1 MRIFGLA
8 TVLTLVICGA
18 TLWWGGP
25 EMLAI
30 VAILGVL
37 ELSLSFDNAI
47 VNATVLRRM
56 SAFWQRIFLTLGI
69 LIAVFGM
76 RLIFP
81 ILIVAFT
88 ADLSPLEA
96 FRLALEDPAAYSD
109 ELRGARPAIAS
120 FGGMFLLMIF
130 FDFLLQEREYA
141 WLKWIERPL
150 ARLGGIES
158 IGVALALTALL
169 LTAALFGGESQVTV
183 LVAGCA
189 GILVFILVN
198 GLAGFFE
205 IEADPSDE
213 KASGIAGP
221 SVDAGGAAAATGK
234 AALFLFLYLEVL
246 DASFSF
252 DGVIGAFAITTNIVL
267 IAAGLGIGAIY
278 VRSLTIY
285 LVRQGTLARYVYLEH
300 GAHYAIG
307 ALAIILL
314 VSLAHEVPE
323 LFSGLV
329 GVSVILLA
337 LGSSVL
343 HIRRGRASSPTS
355 DGPNGPPRRG
365 RGGTNIELG
374 ESTPNGRA

>member
-8 TVLTLVICGA
+8 TLLTLLVLA
-18 TLWWGGP
+18 AALWWGGP
-25 EMLAI
+25 ETLAI

-56 SAFWQRIFLTLGI
+56 SDFWKRLFLTLGI

-76 RLIFP
+76 RLVFP

-88 ADLSPLEA
+88 ADLNPLEA
-96 FRLALEDPAAYSD
+96 FRLALEDPAAYSA
-109 ELRGARPAIAS
+109 ELAGARPAIAA

-130 FDFLLQEREYA
+130 VDFLLQEREFA
-141 WLKWIERPL
+141 WLKWVERPL

-158 IGVALALTALL
+158 IGVAFALIILL
-169 LTAALFGGESQVTV
+169 LTAALFGGALSGTV
-183 LVAGCA
+183 LIAGCT
-189 GILVFILVN
+189 GIIVFLVVN

-205 IEADPSDE
+205 IEADPADE
-213 KASGIAGP
+213 KAAGIAGP
-221 SVDAGGAAAATGK
+221 AADASGAVAATGK
-234 AALFLFLYLEVL
+234 AAFFLFMYLEVL

-278 VRSLTIY
+278 VRSLTVY
-285 LVRQGTLARYVYLEH
+285 LVRRGTLQRYVYLEH

-307 ALAIILL
+307 ALAVILL

-323 LFSGLV
+323 LLSGLV
-329 GVSVILLA
+329 GVSVILLS
-337 LGSSVL
+337 LGSSLL
-343 HIRRGRASSPTS
+343 HNRKGLRARDSPS
-355 DGPNGPPRRG
+355 
-365 RGGTNIELG
+365 
-374 ESTPNGRA
+374 A

>member
-8 TVLTLVICGA
+8 SVLTVLIFGA

-56 SAFWQRIFLTLGI
+56 SEFWQRIFLTLGI

-76 RLIFP
+76 RLVFP

-88 ADLSPLEA
+88 ADLSPLGA
-96 FRLALEDPAAYSD
+96 FRLALEDPAAYSS
-109 ELRGARPAIAS
+109 ELASARPAIAS

-130 FDFLLQEREYA
+130 LDFLLQDREFA

-150 ARLGGIES
+150 SRLGGVES
-158 IGVALALTALL
+158 IGVAFALMVLL
-169 LTAALFGGESQVTV
+169 LTAALFGGDYQGTV
-183 LVAGCA
+183 LISGCT
-189 GILVFILVN
+189 GVVVFILVN

-205 IEADPSDE
+205 IEADPLDE

-221 SVDAGGAAAATGK
+221 AADATGATAATGK

-285 LVRQGTLARYVYLEH
+285 LVRKGTLTRYVYLEH

-307 ALAIILL
+307 ALAVILL

-323 LFSGLV
+323 LLSGLV
-329 GVSVILLA
+329 GVTVILLA
-337 LGSSVL
+337 VGSSVL
-343 HIRRGRASSPTS
+343 H
-355 DGPNGPPRRG
+355 NRRG
-365 RGGTNIELG
+365 RGAMGAGSLSN
-374 ESTPNGRA
+374 